1 MNRQLNTIS
10 ISCNLLYE
18 AMAYKKF
25 AKAMAMSVLIKN
37 KVTSSTVVGY
47 TKKELCNITDC
58 DFRTVKKHLKILREY
73 GMVREEKIKKRK
85 DITFLSLKDKK
96 AEKNISMENLG
107 INTLEDAEN
116 HVYML
121 CFKMIIERKRWVK
134 RQLFLSHN
142 FKQSETGKEAR
153 RMCRKYGLNRH
164 ENDQYIDYGISIATI
179 SKMLGIGREK
189 TQKIVNMADKNRVVI
204 KKKRIVKTT
213 PEHYNQMCK
222 YVTEEVGHGNT
233 FVSRRC
239 NVFKVYANI
248 YYVPLPEKAEA
259 DTTMEKTWTDLP
271 KNNTEKAQIGGENPQ
286 NGRENRV
293 KTA

>member
-1 MNRQLNTIS
+1 
-10 ISCNLLYE
+10 
-18 AMAYKKF
+18 MAYKKF
-25 AKAMAMSVLIKN
+25 AKAMAMSLLIKN

-47 TKKELCNITDC
+47 TKKELCNITKC
-58 DFRTVKKHLKILREY
+58 DYRTVKKHLKILWEY
-73 GMVREEKIKKRK
+73 GMVREDKIKKRK

-164 ENDQYIDYGISIATI
+164 ENDQYIDYGISITTI

-189 TQKIVNMADKNRVVI
+189 AQRIVNMADKNRVVI

-222 YVTEEVGHGNT
+222 YVTEEIGHGNT
-233 FVSRRC
+233 FVSRKC

-271 KNNTEKAQIGGENPQ
+271 KNNTETAQIGGENPQ